1 VTLGAGSVLF
11 GVAQLYAKN
20 TTIFMRR
27 ADVFQTLGQ
36 ERLFDLIPLPFV
48 YVTVVSLAVWY
59 LLEYRSTGRFLYAIG
74 GSQEGARLVGIP
86 VERLTV
92 LVFICSAF
100 LAALGGVVQAARVG
114 SANPTGISSLLLP
127 AFTAAFLGATS
138 IRPGQYNVWG
148 TVLAVYLVASATT
161 GMIMLGAP
169 ASVSDIFN
177 GAILLVAVGLAKIT
191 ARRTK
196 SV

>member
-1 VTLGAGSVLF
+1 
-11 GVAQLYAKN
+11 
-20 TTIFMRR
+20 
-27 ADVFQTLGQ
+27 
-36 ERLFDLIPLPFV
+36 
-48 YVTVVSLAVWY
+48 
-59 LLEYRSTGRFLYAIG
+59 
-74 GSQEGARLVGIP
+74 
-86 VERLTV
+86 
-92 LVFICSAF
+92 
-100 LAALGGVVQAARVG
+100 VG